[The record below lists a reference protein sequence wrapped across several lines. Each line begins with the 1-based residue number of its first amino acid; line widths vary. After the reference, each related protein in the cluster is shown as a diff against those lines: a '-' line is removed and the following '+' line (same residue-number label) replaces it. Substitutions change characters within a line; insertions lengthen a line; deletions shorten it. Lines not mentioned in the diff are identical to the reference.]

1 MDESGLIG
9 IHNPVG
15 LGDVHKPLDVV
26 QKPCNVVHKPL
37 DVQKPCDVVQK
48 PCDIVHKPTDEFPIA
63 LCFNVAEG
71 GPVQR

>member
-26 QKPCNVVHKPL
+26 QKPCDVVHKPL
-37 DVQKPCDVVQK
+37 DVVQ
-48 PCDIVHKPTDEFPIA
+48 KPTDEFP
-63 LCFNVAEG
+63 LVLQYSRG
-71 GPVQR
+71 GSNSKGWSHIQTKRVF